1 MKDCIFFS
9 SVNCL
14 GLLAAL
20 LMLADCGSGG
30 PLIRNPQPE
39 IRNWEPVGLSGGGG
53 MFSPA
58 ISPADPDLMMINCD
72 MSDAYISEAR
82 PCRTVNENLLTI
94 ERIR

>member
-20 LMLADCGSGG
+20 LTLADCGSGG
-30 PLIRNPQPE
+30 PLIRNPQSE

-53 MFSPA
+53 MFSPGRA
-58 ISPADPDLMMINCD
+58 AP
-72 MSDAYISEAR
+72 
-82 PCRTVNENLLTI
+82 
-94 ERIR
+94 